1 MLWNIYDRFPR
12 DILSISGAFS
22 MFNLDNIPTNTTSSE
37 FSLNGHSEMN
47 VLSNYFFANKE
58 ENKDNFIED

>member
-1 MLWNIYDRFPR
+1 MLWDIYDRLPH

-22 MFNLDNIPTNTTSSE
+22 IFYLDNIPTNTTSSE
-37 FSLNGHSEMN
+37 FSLYGHSEIN

-58 ENKDNFIED
+58 ENKDTFIED